1 MISTASIQALRDNA
15 AEIADRLRVLANR
28 DRLLMLCRLASGEA
42 SVNELV
48 AITGLAQSS
57 VSQHLAVL
65 REAGAVRVRP
75 EQQTRHYSLADPRMH
90 RMIEALCAVYGPA
103 AAR

>member
-1 MISTASIQALRDNA
+1 MISGASIKALQDNA
-15 AEIADRLRVLANR
+15 GEVADRLRVLANR
-28 DRLLMLCRLASGEA
+28 DRLLMLCRLAVGEA

-48 AITGLAQSS
+48 AVTGLAQSS

-90 RMIEALCAVYGPA
+90 RMIEALCAACGPVA
-103 AAR
+103 A

>member
-1 MISTASIQALRDNA
+1 MISGASIKALQENA
-15 AEIADRLRVLANR
+15 GEVADRLRVLANR
-28 DRLLMLCRLASGEA
+28 DRLLMLCRLAAGEA

-48 AITGLAQSS
+48 AVTGLAQSS

-90 RMIEALCAVYGPA
+90 RMIEALCAACGPVA
-103 AAR
+103 A

>member
-1 MISTASIQALRDNA
+1 MISSEAIKALYDNA
-15 AEIADRLRVLANR
+15 AEVADRLRVMANR
-28 DRLLMLCRLASGEA
+28 DRLLLLCRLAAGEA
-42 SVNELV
+42 SVGELV
-48 AITGLAQSS
+48 AVTGLSQSS

-90 RMIEALCAVYGPA
+90 RLIEALCNASRPIGE
-103 AAR
+103 R

>member
-1 MISTASIQALRDNA
+1 MINSAAIKALHDNA
-15 AEIADRLRVLANR
+15 SEVADRLRVLANR
-28 DRLLMLCRLASGEA
+28 DRLLMLCRLAAGEA

-48 AITGLAQSS
+48 AVTGLAQSS

-75 EQQTRHYSLADPRMH
+75 EQQTRHYSLADPRMR
-90 RMIEALCAVYGPA
+90 RMIEALCAACGPTA
-103 AAR
+103 A